1 MPLWLKLALSALLVV
16 MVFAAMWRIPRRDE
30 SFFNWAPT
38 LALISAWLGLI
49 ASVVSLLLWI
59 LPVADPIIAL
69 LLLVLDPAAV
79 CTGTLV
85 LWIYRRHE
93 STEHTIYQQ
102 KLQAMFGI
110 ALGIAAVAAG
120 YTFIFWH
127 KAPGTT
133 VGI

>member
-16 MVFAAMWRIPRRDE
+16 LVLAAMWRIPRRDE
-30 SFFNWAPT
+30 SYFNWAPP
-38 LALISAWLGLI
+38 LALISAWVGLI
-49 ASVVSLLLWI
+49 ALVVSVLLWI

-79 CTGTLV
+79 CAGVLV

-93 STEHTIYQQ
+93 STQDTVLQQ
-102 KLQAMFGI
+102 KLQAKVGI
-110 ALGIAAVAAG
+110 ALAVAAVAAG

-127 KAPGTT
+127 KPPGTT
-133 VGI
+133 VGM